1 MKIVTV
7 DDYNR
12 VRLPDVKPRQ
22 KFSVEAGNNRI
33 VLALVEEVDV
43 PLVKARKVKGRWI
56 GAEGVKVDRKAVVDA
71 IREDRERR

>member
-33 VLALVEEVDV
+33 VLALVDEVDV
-43 PLVKARKVKGRWI
+43 PLVKARKVNGRWI
-56 GAEGVKVDRKAVVDA
+56 GAEGVKLDRQAVINA
-71 IREDRERR
+71 IREDRER

>member
-22 KFSVEAGNNRI
+22 KFSVQAANNRI
-33 VLALVEEVDV
+33 VLALVDEADV
-43 PLVKARKVKGRWI
+43 PLVRARKLNGEWV
-56 GAEGVKVDRKAVVDA
+56 GADIQIDRKAIVDA
-71 IREDRERR
+71 IREDREN

>member
-22 KFSVEAGNNRI
+22 KFSVRAGRDRI
-33 VLALVEEVDV
+33 VLALVEEADV
-43 PLVKARKVKGRWI
+43 PVVRARKVNGKWV
-56 GAEGVKVDRKAVVDA
+56 GAGVKIDRKAIIDA
-71 IREDRERR
+71 IREDRESR

>member
-22 KFSVEAGNNRI
+22 KFSVETGRNRI
-33 VLALVEEVDV
+33 VLALVDETDV
-43 PLVKARKVKGRWI
+43 PVVRARKVNGEWV
-56 GAEGVKVDRKAVVDA
+56 GADVKMDRKAIVDA
-71 IREDRERR
+71 IREDRER

>member
-33 VLALVEEVDV
+33 VLALVDEVDV
-43 PLVKARKVKGRWI
+43 PVVRARKVNGEWI
-56 GAEGVKVDRKAVVDA
+56 GADVRIDRKAIIDA
-71 IREDRERR
+71 IREDRESR

>member
-1 MKIVTV
+1 MKTVTV

-22 KFSVEAGNNRI
+22 KFSYENLGNRRR
-33 VLALVEEVDV
+33 LLVELDEADA
-43 PLVKARKVKGRWI
+43 PLVKARKVNGRWV
-56 GAEGVKVDRKAVVDA
+56 GADVEFDSQAVVTS